1 MNAIMKKTCNIILD
15 ILIFLFGIILLIS
28 IYSDIQVKIL
38 KRDHADFFGFST
50 FEVQTGSMA
59 PNINPSDVII
69 VKANTNPDVK
79 DVITYKSGKDYITHR
94 VVEAY
99 KGTYVTKGD
108 ANSSKDEAIKQSQIV
123 GTVVK
128 VIPKFGVIRKTILN
142 PIVLITLIITIYLIS
157 FIFGKKNNNTK
168 VDNMLKKLRELLDK
182 SREEVEILRR
192 RKNIK
197 KFTQEQEDEI
207 KRAVEEQ
214 LLKEDINIRERF
226 DDTKATEEELDK
238 TVIYRKISVDKED
251 LNPPIVIKQN
261 TPEEE
266 IEVLE
271 EADLTEVV
279 EKVEEEIKDEDKEVV
294 VKLEYL
300 NKRKKKFNNII
311 EKIMFSKEEELKELV
326 SCLNNNEK
334 LRPNE
339 ASIKDAFT
347 KIYIDAKYYNYTGEV
362 NVSYNGKN
370 MNCKLEEVLN
380 ETATDLIKKYK
391 GSDNKYKEK
400 VENYRN
406 IFITVLY
413 VESYYLSENDTE
425 VKINNYKKKILKYL
439 KDTYRFEEE
448 LIDKIK
454 ELMLIQKTY
463 SKINE
468 MSLKNMETNTFEL
481 KYNNIPNVKNMYGLT
496 LNHNINF
503 SKIYSDYI
511 VDKTYDEGIVAED
524 KVLVT
529 ANILLTRIAKDM
541 IDTEFKNRY
550 LLYLPATLYE
560 KDNKLN
566 KVLKLLDD
574 ELVKK
579 CTLLLVKYDTLISN
593 KKKIKELKK
602 LGYRIALIFD
612 DYVQIKAKD
621 KPSILLAEYIFV
633 DKKIN
638 KVLGISSMV
647 PKDLKQ
653 HVIQE
658 DIVSKVD
665 ISGGHN

>member
-168 VDNMLKKLRELLDK
+168 VDNMLKKLREFLDK

-207 KRAVEEQ
+207 KKAVEEQ

>member
-168 VDNMLKKLRELLDK
+168 VDNMLKKLREFLDK

-207 KRAVEEQ
+207 KKAVEEQ

-261 TPEEE
+261 VPEEE